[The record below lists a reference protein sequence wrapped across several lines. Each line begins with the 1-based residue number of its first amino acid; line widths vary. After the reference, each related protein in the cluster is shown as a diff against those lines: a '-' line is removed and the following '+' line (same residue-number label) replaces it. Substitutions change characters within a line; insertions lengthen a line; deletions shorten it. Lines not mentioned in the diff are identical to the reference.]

1 MQAVAAEF
9 FGCAEK
15 LYCYLEKKSLKHVVS
30 IHFIFKTCF

>member
-15 LYCYLEKKSLKHVVS
+15 FYCFWERRV
-30 IHFIFKTCF
+30 